1 MDKGTIR
8 WLITTA
14 LIILVIIGIAYVG
27 MIFVRKFILE
37 GIGGAAKTATKG
49 IAGAQMG
56 KGLVGG
62 MMGK

>member
-27 MIFVRKFILE
+27 MILVKKFILE

-49 IAGAQMG
+49 IVGAQMG